1 MTDFLWYKDS
11 FLSKLYTLPDPNQ
24 DFWKEKYISDL
35 PPLFAEKVRNSL
47 RKEGEWNINY

>member
-1 MTDFLWYKDS
+1 MTDFRWYKDS
-11 FLSKLYTLPDPNQ
+11 FLLKLYTLLDPNQ

-47 RKEGEWNINY
+47 KKKGKGV